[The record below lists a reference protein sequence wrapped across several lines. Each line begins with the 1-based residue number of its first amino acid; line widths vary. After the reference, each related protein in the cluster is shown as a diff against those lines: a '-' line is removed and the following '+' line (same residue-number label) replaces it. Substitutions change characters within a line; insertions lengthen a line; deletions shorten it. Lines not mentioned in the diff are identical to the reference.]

1 MNQKLEECHM
11 VQLLHHRISNAVL
24 LGHLHLHQSLNRSAR
39 AGLLTFSLIND
50 LQISVY
56 LYIYRLFTSSKKW
69 SFYSKGEKADRG
81 IAGLS
86 VSPYRERILCIPVS
100 PTDPLYPMYRQWI
113 LCIANGSSVS
123 PMDPPYPRY
132 IFYILI
138 ALSTSSVAITCSNCI
153 LNSSQILYCGIPLGL
168 QVLYYRDTLG
178 FSSTILWEY
187 P

>member
-1 MNQKLEECHM
+1 MVLEGGG
-11 VQLLHHRISNAVL
+11 RISE
-24 LGHLHLHQSLNRSAR
+24 
-39 AGLLTFSLIND
+39 I
-50 LQISVY
+50 
-56 LYIYRLFTSSKKW
+56 
-69 SFYSKGEKADRG
+69 FYQGGKSGSRDRG
-81 IAGLS
+81 I
-86 VSPYRERILCIPVS
+86 VCIPVS
-100 PTDPLYPMYRQWI
+100 RTDPLYLRIANGSSVSYVLPMDPLYRRWI

-138 ALSTSSVAITCSNCI
+138 ALSTSPVATTCSNCI
-153 LNSSQILYCGIPLGL
+153 LNSSQILYCGVPLGL